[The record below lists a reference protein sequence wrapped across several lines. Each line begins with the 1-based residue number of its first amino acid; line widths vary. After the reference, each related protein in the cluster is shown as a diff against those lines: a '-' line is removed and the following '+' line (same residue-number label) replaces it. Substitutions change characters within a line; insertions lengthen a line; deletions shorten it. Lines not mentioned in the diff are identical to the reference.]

1 MPPYFVNS
9 QSQADLNVAEFIV
22 GSPLRKWAR
31 DHRLL
36 RETLW
41 RLDFA
46 LVWGITKL
54 ARLLPIDTA
63 SRFGEKLGGWIGP
76 RLKKK
81 TSIYRANLAIAFPEL
96 SDSELDRLVTRS
108 WGRSGRVMAEYPH
121 LATILTEDDR
131 LQIDIREP
139 IETYE
144 NPARPCVIVTAHQ
157 SNWELVCSAMAK
169 LHIPNASL
177 YSPPTNP
184 LLDRMLLESR
194 RALNCELLPRE
205 NSARPLMRALKQGKT
220 AAMVMDRRVDEGKA
234 VKFFGR
240 DKLSTIMPAK
250 LALKFNCDLVPVQVE
265 RLQDAHFRVT
275 FHKPVRPRDKD
286 ADENSQAID
295 MIQQVHTQFEHWIRQ
310 QPEDW
315 FCSKRL
321 WPKGKLVKNEETGH
335 DADTDSY
342 AA

>member
-1 MPPYFVNS
+1 
-9 QSQADLNVAEFIV
+9 VAEFIV
-22 GSPLRKWAR
+22 GNPLRKWAR

-36 RETLW
+36 REALW

-46 LVWGITKL
+46 LVWLVTKL

-63 SRFGEKLGGWIGP
+63 SRFGERVGRWIGP
-76 RLKKK
+76 KLKKK
-81 TSIYRANLAIAFPEL
+81 TAIYRANMAVAFPAL
-96 SDSELDRLVTRS
+96 SDAELDDLVTRA

-121 LATILTEDDR
+121 LATILAEDAR

-139 IETYE
+139 IETYR
-144 NPARPCVIVTAHQ
+144 NPAKPCVIVTAHQ
-157 SNWELVCSAMAK
+157 SNWEVVCSAMAK
-169 LHIPNASL
+169 LNIPNASL

-194 RALNCELLPRE
+194 EALNCELLPAE
-205 NSARPLMRALKQGKT
+205 NSTRLLMRALKQGRT
-220 AAMVMDRRVDEGKA
+220 AAMVMDRRVDEGKP
-234 VKFFGR
+234 VEFFGH
-240 DKLSTIMPAK
+240 DKPSTIMPAK

-265 RLQDAHFRVT
+265 RLHDAHYRVT
-275 FHKPVRPRDKD
+275 FHAPIRPRDTS
-286 ADENSQAID
+286 ADETGQAID
-295 MIQQVHTQFEHWIRQ
+295 MIQQVHQQFENWIRQ

-321 WPKGKLVKNEETGH
+321 WPKDKPAKPEESGH

>member
-1 MPPYFVNS
+1 M
-9 QSQADLNVAEFIV
+9 AEFIV
-22 GSPLRKWAR
+22 GNPLRKWAR
-31 DHRLL
+31 DHRVL
-36 RETLW
+36 REVLW
-41 RLDFA
+41 RIDFA
-46 LVWGITKL
+46 MVWLVTKL
-54 ARLLPIDTA
+54 ARMLPVDTA
-63 SRFGEKLGGWIGP
+63 SRFGDRIGSWIGP
-76 RLKKK
+76 KLKQK
-81 TSIYRANLAIAFPEL
+81 TAIYRANLAIAFPEL
-96 SDSELDRLVTRS
+96 SAAQLDELVTRA

-121 LATILTEDDR
+121 LATILAEDDR

-139 IETYE
+139 IEAYT
-144 NPARPCVIVTAHQ
+144 NPTRPCVIVTAHQ
-157 SNWELVCSAMAK
+157 SNWEVVCSAMAK
-169 LHIPNASL
+169 LGMPNASL
-177 YSPPTNP
+177 YSPPSNP

-205 NSARPLMRALKQGKT
+205 NSARLLMRALKQGKT

-234 VKFFGR
+234 IRFFGR

-265 RLQDAHFRVT
+265 RLQDARFRVT
-275 FHKPVRPRDKD
+275 FHPPVRPRDAS
-286 ADENSQAID
+286 ADENEQAID
-295 MIQQVHTQFEHWIRQ
+295 MIEQVHTQFENWIRQ

-321 WPKGKLVKNEETGH
+321 WPKRKLDNTEETGH

>member
-1 MPPYFVNS
+1 
-9 QSQADLNVAEFIV
+9 VAEFIV
-22 GSPLRKWAR
+22 GNPLRKWAR
-31 DHRLL
+31 DNRVL
-36 RETLW
+36 RELLW
-41 RLDFA
+41 RLDFVM
-46 LVWGITKL
+46 VWVVTKL

-63 SRFGEKLGGWIGP
+63 SRFGERVGSWIGP
-76 RLKKK
+76 KLKQK
-81 TSIYRANLAIAFPEL
+81 TAIYRANLAIAFPEL
-96 SDSELDRLVTRS
+96 NAIELDDLVTRA

-121 LATILTEDDR
+121 LATILAEEDR

-169 LHIPNASL
+169 LNIPNASL

-194 RALNCELLPRE
+194 SALNCELLPRE
-205 NSARPLMRALKQGKT
+205 NSARLLMRALKNGKT

-234 VKFFGR
+234 IEFFGQ

-265 RLQDAHFRVT
+265 RLQDARFRVT
-275 FHKPVRPRDKD
+275 FHPPVRPRDTTVE
-286 ADENSQAID
+286 ENEQAID
-295 MIQQVHTQFEHWIRQ
+295 MIQQVHAQFENWIRQ

-321 WPKGKLVKNEETGH
+321 WPKDKPVNSEENGR
-335 DADTDSY
+335 DADTNSY